1 VPDRKKK
8 RIAHLSDFVGANAS
22 AEEQEESLEDGAKTV
37 NNIAHSFRLQATAY
51 DKKAY
56 LAHLKVIIS
65 LPHLRTSKLITM
77 FISGLHEGCIGTFAS
92 EGRGCCRIQGQ
103 GK

>member
-8 RIAHLSDFVGANAS
+8 NMAHLSDFVGANAS
-22 AEEQEESLEDGAKTV
+22 AEEQEEALEDGAVTV

-56 LAHLKVIIS
+56 LLHLKVVS
-65 LPHLRTSKLITM
+65 YHCHT
-77 FISGLHEGCIGTFAS
+77 
-92 EGRGCCRIQGQ
+92 RGHRN
-103 GK
+103 

>member
-8 RIAHLSDFVGANAS
+8 SITHLSDFVGANAS
-22 AEEQEESLEDGAKTV
+22 AEEQEETLEDGATTV

-56 LAHLKVIIS
+56 LAHLKVITS
-65 LPHLRTSKLITM
+65 LPHCGHRN
-77 FISGLHEGCIGTFAS
+77 
-92 EGRGCCRIQGQ
+92 
-103 GK
+103 